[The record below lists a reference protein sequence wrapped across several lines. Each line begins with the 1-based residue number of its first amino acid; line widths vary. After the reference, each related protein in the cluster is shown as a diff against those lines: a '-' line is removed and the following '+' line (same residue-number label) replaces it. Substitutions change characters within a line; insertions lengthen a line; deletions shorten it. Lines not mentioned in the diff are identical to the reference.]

1 MRILSRAFDRKA
13 ICAACVGAILMLCAN
28 CISSAEKGMPPSAI
42 DDLLQKRL
50 AVLEEYERA
59 IKERIRIDPQMSP
72 FAVHPATVAVMNA
85 RLDLAKSPEGQLKVL
100 QEMVGSAKE
109 WERFVVEG
117 LIKSG
122 NAGKWE
128 ALKAKAEV
136 LEAQIALERFKEN
149 VKQSTSRP

>member
-1 MRILSRAFDRKA
+1 MRSLAPLLNCQT
-13 ICAACVGAILMLCAN
+13 ICAACLGALVVLCAN
-28 CISSAEKGMPPSAI
+28 CISSAEKGMPPSTI

-50 AVLEEYERA
+50 AALEEYEQA

-85 RLDLAKSPEGQLKVL
+85 RLDLAKSPEGRLKVL
-100 QEMVGSAKE
+100 QEMVRSAKE

-122 NAGKWE
+122 NAGTWE

-149 VKQSTSRP
+149 VKQSRSRP